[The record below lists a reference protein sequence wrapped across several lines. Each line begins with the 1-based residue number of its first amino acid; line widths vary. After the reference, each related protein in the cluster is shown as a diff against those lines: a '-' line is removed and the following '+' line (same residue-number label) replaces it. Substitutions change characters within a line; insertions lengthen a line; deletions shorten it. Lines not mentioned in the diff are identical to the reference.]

1 MKLLNTST
9 IVKKRYWVA
18 RLQRI
23 YSFMA
28 HDRHLESSALFYCTL
43 LAASIGFCRP
53 SSLVVTR
60 MMSRDL
66 WPVTPWSPLNECN
79 NGLLKGQYHRKK
91 NQCMELIFFLL
102 AFLIFLNQK
111 NIVWGPNSVKNIAT
125 TFHFHDSFSWAN
137 HHYTSMAASL
147 EACKITTELAQIIHY
162 WRYAYAV
169 VLLIELSLGRG
180 SLRYCL

>member
-1 MKLLNTST
+1 MTVKWSELNQRLFARERYRLSYKNCEKLIDPNQGGANHRRKWCLSILCHFIKGTVSS
-9 IVKKRYWVA
+9 KKKSMYGA
-18 RLQRI
+18 
-23 YSFMA
+23 
-28 HDRHLESSALFYCTL
+28 D
-43 LAASIGFCRP
+43 
-53 SSLVVTR
+53 
-60 MMSRDL
+60 
-66 WPVTPWSPLNECN
+66 
-79 NGLLKGQYHRKK
+79 
-91 NQCMELIFFLL
+91 FFLL